1 MLDEDAL
8 IYKGL
13 AVALGIMTLKKLN
26 DFFKEQQPGRKI
38 KSSTAMSTMMKPAK
52 QKFKCPVCFDSIEEA
67 AFASI
72 KCGHVYCWHCI
83 YKWMTT
89 KSSLS
94 NGTCPVCRVACDPT
108 DLIPLANLK

>member
-13 AVALGIMTLKKLN
+13 AVALGILSLKKLK
-26 DFFKEQQPGRKI
+26 DLLKDQQSKNTGNFI
-38 KSSTAMSTMMKPAK
+38 VSTMKPAK
-52 QKFKCPVCFDSIEEA
+52 QKYKCPVCFDSIEGA

-83 YKWMTT
+83 YQWMTA
-89 KSSLS
+89 KILS
-94 NGTCPVCRVACDPT
+94 NGSCPVCRVPCDPP

>member
-13 AVALGIMTLKKLN
+13 ALALGILSLKKLN
-26 DFFKEQQPGRKI
+26 DFIKEQTKI
-38 KSSTAMSTMMKPAK
+38 TISVAVSTSMKPSK

-83 YKWMTT
+83 YKWMTA
-89 KSSLS
+89 KSLS
-94 NGTCPVCRVACDPT
+94 KGSCPVCRVPCDPP

>member
-13 AVALGIMTLKKLN
+13 ALTLGILSIKKAN
-26 DFFKEQQPGRKI
+26 DFIKEQNLISAKKTIAISQESPI
-38 KSSTAMSTMMKPAK
+38 KPSK
-52 QKFKCPVCFDSIEEA
+52 QKHKCPVCYDSIEDA

-83 YKWMTT
+83 YKWMAAAEM
-89 KSSLS
+89 
-94 NGTCPVCRVACDPT
+94 NGSCPVCRVPCDPP
-108 DLIPLANLK
+108 DLLPLANLK

>member
-13 AVALGIMTLKKLN
+13 AVALGVLSIKKLN
-26 DFFKEQQPGRKI
+26 DFIRDQKRVKTVV
-38 KSSTAMSTMMKPAK
+38 SVSTMKPAK
-52 QKFKCPVCFDSIEEA
+52 EKFKCPVCFDSIEEA

-83 YKWMTT
+83 YQWMTT
-89 KSSLS
+89 KSLL
-94 NGTCPVCRVACDPT
+94 NGSCPVCRVPCDPP